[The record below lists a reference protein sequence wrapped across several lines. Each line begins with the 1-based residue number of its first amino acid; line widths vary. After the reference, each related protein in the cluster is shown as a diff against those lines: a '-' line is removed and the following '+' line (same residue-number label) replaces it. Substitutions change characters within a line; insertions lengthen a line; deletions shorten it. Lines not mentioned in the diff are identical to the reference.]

1 MLYHGNIVQIAAID
15 LNSVLLEEGPSRL
28 EADGDSREVE
38 VIKTANP
45 QWDGVLTAWLS
56 QQFQT
61 WAEIIHPL
69 AQKHA
74 SFKWFLTVLSCS
86 HLSWWVH
93 FWGGDSWRSDNAWGH
108 DCQTYCGFDF
118 WLRSWLQSGWF
129 PWWDEFIGLGR
140 SSRCPACTRCALN
153 LPKHCALFGGR
164 FVWKSRQNYL
174 FFSPFANL

>member
-15 LNSVLLEEGPSRL
+15 LNGVLLEEGPSRL

-69 AQKHA
+69 APKHA

-93 FWGGDSWRSDNAWGH
+93 FWGGGLLAQRQRLRARLPDILWFWFWAPVLTAVGMVSMVRWVYWSGSIQPMPRVHSLCAKSA
-108 DCQTYCGFDF
+108 QTLCIV
-118 WLRSWLQSGWF
+118 
-129 PWWDEFIGLGR
+129 WW
-140 SSRCPACTRCALN
+140 
-153 LPKHCALFGGR
+153 
-164 FVWKSRQNYL
+164 
-174 FFSPFANL
+174 